1 MTFPVFIKASK
12 SKISIAK
19 EIREVNRL
27 RLQFE
32 KSLESSLIRVFSK
45 VGRAAAKE
53 FEETGSVVEAVQPMQ
68 REIGQI
74 LFAHS
79 TAVLTTFGNRVFENR
94 KLSFE
99 SLINTFYS
107 TEQASKVVGIAAVT
121 RNQINRAILAAEEE
135 GLGVQ
140 QTAKLIRERTSGAIG
155 RSRASTI
162 ARTETHAA
170 ASYAN
175 HEAQKL
181 LELPNQKKR
190 WVSVGDGRTRSHH
203 AAANGQEVGMDEP
216 FIIRFKGQEI
226 LMQYPHDGSGGAANN
241 VNCRCLAVYFSD
253 EDEIVPD
260 IIEDTEIIPVDLPEE
275 TSEPTRTGA
284 SLITISNLI
293 INVKT
298 KKKLQE
304 FDDHINDNT
313 NDQQKRIINN
323 NDKPDTIKNSK
334 RGRYYQ
340 LDREL
345 WSDLDGETLEHEYG
359 HHLDAIL
366 SGTIVPRVMGGGR
379 RNDWLSLQDTKFQQ
393 AFLDDA
399 EALGIGQKGIE
410 LADGLLGHQLMEGF
424 NDKLPKLKERLFDRV
439 EKTKKKRSRIGGGT
453 RIVRYMG
460 NEPKFEGAGGISD
473 IIDAMSS
480 GNFYKNH
487 YAFGHGT
494 AYYRRYGSKYK
505 ETFANLFSLY
515 GRPKAWKEVNKLFP
529 KLARRFEEMME
540 ELDVG

>member
-1 MTFPVFIKASK
+1 MTFPVFIKASR

-19 EIREVNRL
+19 EIREVSRL

-32 KSLESSLIRVFSK
+32 KSLERSLIRVFSK
-45 VGRAAAKE
+45 FGKAAAKE
-53 FEETGSVVEAVQPMQ
+53 FEDTGSVVDAVQPMQ
-68 REIGQI
+68 QEIGQI

-79 TAVLTTFGNRVFENR
+79 TAVLTKFGNRVFENR

-107 TEQASKVVGIAAVT
+107 NEQASKVVGIAAAT
-121 RNQINRAILAAEEE
+121 RNQINRAILNAEKE

-170 ASYAN
+170 ASFAN
-175 HEAQKL
+175 HEAQNL
-181 LELPNQKKR
+181 LKLPNQKKR

-203 AAANGQEVGMDEP
+203 AAANGQEVGMDEK
-216 FIIRFKGQEI
+216 FVIRFKGQEI
-226 LMQYPHDGSGGAANN
+226 LMNYPHDGSGGGANN

-260 IIEDTEIIPVDLPEE
+260 IVEDTEVVLVDLPEA

-323 NDKPDTIKNSK
+323 NDKPEKIKNSK
-334 RGRYYQ
+334 RGRYYHQ
-340 LDREL
+340 GKEL
-345 WSDLDGETLEHEYG
+345 WSDLDRETLEHEYG
-359 HHLDAIL
+359 HHIDHIL
-366 SGTIVPRVMGGGR
+366 ADQTDQDKVRGG
-379 RNDWLSLQDTKFQQ
+379 WLSLQDTKFQQ

-399 EALGIGQKGIE
+399 KDLGLGEEGIT
-410 LADGLLGHQLMEGF
+410 LSNGILGHQLSEGF
-424 NDKLPKLKERLFDRV
+424 TDKLPDLKAFLLESV
-439 EKTKKKRSRIGGGT
+439 EKTKKKRSGRI
-453 RIVRYMG
+453 IRYKTTDA
-460 NEPKFEGAGGISD
+460 KFEGATGISD
-473 IIDAMSS
+473 IIDAMTS
-480 GNFYKNH
+480 GRFYTNYH
-487 YAFGHGT
+487 AWGHGVS
-494 AYYRRYGSKYK
+494 YYRRTGSKYY

-529 KLARRFEEMME
+529 NLAKRFEEMME